1 MEWQKVTTT
10 PLLQG
15 GGAGVVGLI
24 SWLPAV
30 LPPPR
35 PYGAPLLRR
44 RRGVGCAVIHSL
56 STDSGAFCYPFAGNM
71 CCFEGQLM
79 LRCIVCLRAN
89 NCLRAGKRLFGY
101 RQKFENKPYGSS
113 MDAVWFP
120 DGCRSAPRCILFRSR
135 SRRPNFATEQ

>member
-44 RRGVGCAVIHSL
+44 RRGVA
-56 STDSGAFCYPFAGNM
+56 
-71 CCFEGQLM
+71 
-79 LRCIVCLRAN
+79 
-89 NCLRAGKRLFGY
+89 
-101 RQKFENKPYGSS
+101 
-113 MDAVWFP
+113 
-120 DGCRSAPRCILFRSR
+120 APSFTKVSDFLK
-135 SRRPNFATEQ
+135 